1 MDAVERVNVG
11 AQVSGQVKSLKVK
24 LGDRVTQGQPIADID
39 DLPQRN
45 DLRNA
50 EAALNVAKADL
61 QAKQALLKQAESR
74 FKRQKRMLNDEA
86 SSLEDFEAAEATLTT
101 TRAELIALNARI
113 VQAQIEVDK
122 KKVDL
127 SYTRILA
134 PMDGIVIAVITQ
146 QGQTVNA
153 NQSAPTIVKLARLDL
168 MTIKAQIS
176 EADITRVSQGQ
187 KAYFTIFSD
196 PEKRYDATLRTV
208 ELAPESVMKDDSLS
222 GSSSAS
228 GSGTS
233 NASVYYN
240 ALLDVPNPDNR
251 LRIAMTAQ
259 VSLLLGEAK
268 NTLLVPIQAVRK
280 TEDKKQQV
288 QVLTANDRLEMREV
302 KTGITNNVDI
312 QILSGLKAGENR
324 RADAGKRQ
332 FGRGWHLTV
341 NNIIELKG
349 ISRTYTNSAQPLTV
363 LKNINLT
370 IAAGELV
377 AIIGASG
384 SGKSTLMNIMGCL
397 DVPDQGDYY
406 IGGQNAAHLSP
417 DELARL
423 RREHIGFIFQRYH
436 LMPDISALGNVEIPA
451 IYANDKR
458 DQRRLRA
465 AQLLARLGLEGRE
478 NHKPGQLSGGQQQRV
493 SIARSL
499 INGGEI
505 ILADEP
511 TGALDSKSGQEV
523 LAILSELN
531 QRGHTVVIVTHDMKV
546 AQHAQRIIELQDGE
560 VIADSGCK
568 SPALPMAQPTAVR
581 VRQGYW
587 QSLLDRTRES
597 LQNGSEGDECPP
609 SAHRPDHDRHHFR
622 HRCGSNGSRSGRRS
636 QTAHA
641 GQHQRSRHQC
651 RQHLP
656 RPRFL

>member
-1 MDAVERVNVG
+1 MKFTSRRLAFIAAGTLLAVLLIALTSYLQRPPRANHVTAPVRVGDIENAVLATGKMDAVERVNVG

-24 LGDRVTQGQPIADID
+24 LGDRVAQGQPIADID

-222 GSSSAS
+222 GNSSAS

-312 QILSGLKAGENR
+312 QILSGLKAGE
-324 RADAGKRQ
+324 
-332 FGRGWHLTV
+332 TV
-341 NNIIELKG
+341 VLMQE
-349 ISRTYTNSAQPLTV
+349 SA
-363 LKNINLT
+363 N
-370 IAAGELV
+370 
-377 AIIGASG
+377 
-384 SGKSTLMNIMGCL
+384 
-397 DVPDQGDYY
+397 
-406 IGGQNAAHLSP
+406 
-417 DELARL
+417 
-423 RREHIGFIFQRYH
+423 
-436 LMPDISALGNVEIPA
+436 
-451 IYANDKR
+451 
-458 DQRRLRA
+458 
-465 AQLLARLGLEGRE
+465 
-478 NHKPGQLSGGQQQRV
+478 SGGD
-493 SIARSL
+493 
-499 INGGEI
+499 G
-505 ILADEP
+505 IL
-511 TGALDSKSGQEV
+511 L
-523 LAILSELN
+523 
-531 QRGHTVVIVTHDMKV
+531 
-546 AQHAQRIIELQDGE
+546 
-560 VIADSGCK
+560 
-568 SPALPMAQPTAVR
+568 
-581 VRQGYW
+581 
-587 QSLLDRTRES
+587 
-597 LQNGSEGDECPP
+597 
-609 SAHRPDHDRHHFR
+609 
-622 HRCGSNGSRSGRRS
+622 
-636 QTAHA
+636 
-641 GQHQRSRHQC
+641 
-651 RQHLP
+651 
-656 RPRFL
+656 

>member
-1 MDAVERVNVG
+1 MKFTSRRLAFIAVGTLLAVLLIALTSYLQRPPQANHVTAPVRVGDIENAVLATGKMDAVERVNVG

-312 QILSGLKAGENR
+312 QILSGLKAGE
-324 RADAGKRQ
+324 
-332 FGRGWHLTV
+332 TV
-341 NNIIELKG
+341 VLMQE
-349 ISRTYTNSAQPLTV
+349 SA
-363 LKNINLT
+363 N
-370 IAAGELV
+370 
-377 AIIGASG
+377 
-384 SGKSTLMNIMGCL
+384 
-397 DVPDQGDYY
+397 
-406 IGGQNAAHLSP
+406 
-417 DELARL
+417 
-423 RREHIGFIFQRYH
+423 
-436 LMPDISALGNVEIPA
+436 
-451 IYANDKR
+451 
-458 DQRRLRA
+458 
-465 AQLLARLGLEGRE
+465 
-478 NHKPGQLSGGQQQRV
+478 SGGD
-493 SIARSL
+493 
-499 INGGEI
+499 G
-505 ILADEP
+505 IL
-511 TGALDSKSGQEV
+511 L
-523 LAILSELN
+523 
-531 QRGHTVVIVTHDMKV
+531 
-546 AQHAQRIIELQDGE
+546 
-560 VIADSGCK
+560 
-568 SPALPMAQPTAVR
+568 
-581 VRQGYW
+581 
-587 QSLLDRTRES
+587 
-597 LQNGSEGDECPP
+597 
-609 SAHRPDHDRHHFR
+609 
-622 HRCGSNGSRSGRRS
+622 
-636 QTAHA
+636 
-641 GQHQRSRHQC
+641 
-651 RQHLP
+651 
-656 RPRFL
+656 

>member
-1 MDAVERVNVG
+1 MKFTSRRLAFIAAGTLLAVLLIALTSYLQRPPRANHVTAPVRVGDIENAVLATGKMDAVERVNVG

-24 LGDRVTQGQPIADID
+24 LGDRVAQGQPIADID

-134 PMDGIVIAVITQ
+134 PMNGIVIAVITQ

-259 VSLLLGEAK
+259 VSLLLDEAK

-312 QILSGLKAGENR
+312 QILSGLKAGE
-324 RADAGKRQ
+324 
-332 FGRGWHLTV
+332 TV
-341 NNIIELKG
+341 VLMQE
-349 ISRTYTNSAQPLTV
+349 SA
-363 LKNINLT
+363 N
-370 IAAGELV
+370 
-377 AIIGASG
+377 
-384 SGKSTLMNIMGCL
+384 
-397 DVPDQGDYY
+397 
-406 IGGQNAAHLSP
+406 
-417 DELARL
+417 
-423 RREHIGFIFQRYH
+423 
-436 LMPDISALGNVEIPA
+436 
-451 IYANDKR
+451 
-458 DQRRLRA
+458 
-465 AQLLARLGLEGRE
+465 
-478 NHKPGQLSGGQQQRV
+478 SGGD
-493 SIARSL
+493 
-499 INGGEI
+499 G
-505 ILADEP
+505 IL
-511 TGALDSKSGQEV
+511 L
-523 LAILSELN
+523 
-531 QRGHTVVIVTHDMKV
+531 
-546 AQHAQRIIELQDGE
+546 
-560 VIADSGCK
+560 
-568 SPALPMAQPTAVR
+568 
-581 VRQGYW
+581 
-587 QSLLDRTRES
+587 
-597 LQNGSEGDECPP
+597 
-609 SAHRPDHDRHHFR
+609 
-622 HRCGSNGSRSGRRS
+622 
-636 QTAHA
+636 
-641 GQHQRSRHQC
+641 
-651 RQHLP
+651 
-656 RPRFL
+656 

>member
-1 MDAVERVNVG
+1 MKFTSRRLAFIAASTLLAVLLIALTSYLQRPPRANHVTAPVRVGDIENAVLATGKMDAVERVNVG

-24 LGDRVTQGQPIADID
+24 LGDRVAQGQPIADID

-86 SSLEDFEAAEATLTT
+86 SSLEDFEAAEAMLTT

-134 PMDGIVIAVITQ
+134 PMNGIVIAVITQ

-312 QILSGLKAGENR
+312 QILSGLKAGE
-324 RADAGKRQ
+324 
-332 FGRGWHLTV
+332 TV
-341 NNIIELKG
+341 VLMQE
-349 ISRTYTNSAQPLTV
+349 SA
-363 LKNINLT
+363 N
-370 IAAGELV
+370 
-377 AIIGASG
+377 
-384 SGKSTLMNIMGCL
+384 
-397 DVPDQGDYY
+397 
-406 IGGQNAAHLSP
+406 
-417 DELARL
+417 
-423 RREHIGFIFQRYH
+423 
-436 LMPDISALGNVEIPA
+436 
-451 IYANDKR
+451 
-458 DQRRLRA
+458 
-465 AQLLARLGLEGRE
+465 
-478 NHKPGQLSGGQQQRV
+478 SGGD
-493 SIARSL
+493 
-499 INGGEI
+499 G
-505 ILADEP
+505 IL
-511 TGALDSKSGQEV
+511 L
-523 LAILSELN
+523 
-531 QRGHTVVIVTHDMKV
+531 
-546 AQHAQRIIELQDGE
+546 
-560 VIADSGCK
+560 
-568 SPALPMAQPTAVR
+568 
-581 VRQGYW
+581 
-587 QSLLDRTRES
+587 
-597 LQNGSEGDECPP
+597 
-609 SAHRPDHDRHHFR
+609 
-622 HRCGSNGSRSGRRS
+622 
-636 QTAHA
+636 
-641 GQHQRSRHQC
+641 
-651 RQHLP
+651 
-656 RPRFL
+656 

>member
-1 MDAVERVNVG
+1 MKLISRRLAFVAAGALLVVLLIALTSYLQRPPQANHVTAPVRVGDIENAVLATGKIDAVERVNVG

-312 QILSGLKAGENR
+312 QILSGLKAGE
-324 RADAGKRQ
+324 
-332 FGRGWHLTV
+332 TV
-341 NNIIELKG
+341 VLMQE
-349 ISRTYTNSAQPLTV
+349 SA
-363 LKNINLT
+363 N
-370 IAAGELV
+370 
-377 AIIGASG
+377 
-384 SGKSTLMNIMGCL
+384 
-397 DVPDQGDYY
+397 
-406 IGGQNAAHLSP
+406 
-417 DELARL
+417 
-423 RREHIGFIFQRYH
+423 
-436 LMPDISALGNVEIPA
+436 
-451 IYANDKR
+451 
-458 DQRRLRA
+458 
-465 AQLLARLGLEGRE
+465 
-478 NHKPGQLSGGQQQRV
+478 SGGD
-493 SIARSL
+493 
-499 INGGEI
+499 G
-505 ILADEP
+505 IL
-511 TGALDSKSGQEV
+511 L
-523 LAILSELN
+523 
-531 QRGHTVVIVTHDMKV
+531 
-546 AQHAQRIIELQDGE
+546 
-560 VIADSGCK
+560 
-568 SPALPMAQPTAVR
+568 
-581 VRQGYW
+581 
-587 QSLLDRTRES
+587 
-597 LQNGSEGDECPP
+597 
-609 SAHRPDHDRHHFR
+609 
-622 HRCGSNGSRSGRRS
+622 
-636 QTAHA
+636 
-641 GQHQRSRHQC
+641 
-651 RQHLP
+651 
-656 RPRFL
+656 

>member
-1 MDAVERVNVG
+1 MKFTSRRLAFVAAGALLAVLLIALTSYLQRPPQTHYVTAPVRLGDIENAVLATGKMDAIERVNVG

-153 NQSAPTIVKLARLDL
+153 NQSAPTIVKLARLEL

-187 KAYFTIFSD
+187 KAYFTIFSE

-280 TEDKKQQV
+280 TGDKKQQV
-288 QVLTANDRLEMREV
+288 QVLTGNERLEMREV

-312 QILSGLKAGENR
+312 QILSGLKAGE
-324 RADAGKRQ
+324 
-332 FGRGWHLTV
+332 
-341 NNIIELKG
+341 
-349 ISRTYTNSAQPLTV
+349 
-363 LKNINLT
+363 
-370 IAAGELV
+370 
-377 AIIGASG
+377 
-384 SGKSTLMNIMGCL
+384 
-397 DVPDQGDYY
+397 
-406 IGGQNAAHLSP
+406 
-417 DELARL
+417 
-423 RREHIGFIFQRYH
+423 
-436 LMPDISALGNVEIPA
+436 
-451 IYANDKR
+451 
-458 DQRRLRA
+458 
-465 AQLLARLGLEGRE
+465 
-478 NHKPGQLSGGQQQRV
+478 
-493 SIARSL
+493 
-499 INGGEI
+499 
-505 ILADEP
+505 
-511 TGALDSKSGQEV
+511 
-523 LAILSELN
+523 
-531 QRGHTVVIVTHDMKV
+531 TVVLMQES
-546 AQHAQRIIELQDGE
+546 ANPGGDG
-560 VIADSGCK
+560 I
-568 SPALPMAQPTAVR
+568 
-581 VRQGYW
+581 
-587 QSLLDRTRES
+587 LL
-597 LQNGSEGDECPP
+597 
-609 SAHRPDHDRHHFR
+609 
-622 HRCGSNGSRSGRRS
+622 
-636 QTAHA
+636 
-641 GQHQRSRHQC
+641 
-651 RQHLP
+651 
-656 RPRFL
+656 

>member
-1 MDAVERVNVG
+1 MKLTSRRLAFVAAGALLAVLLIALTNYLQRPPQTHYVTAPVRLGDIENAVLATGKMDAVERVNVG

-24 LGDRVTQGQPIADID
+24 LGDRVAQGQPIADID

-222 GSSSAS
+222 GNSSAS

-312 QILSGLKAGENR
+312 QILSGLKAGE
-324 RADAGKRQ
+324 
-332 FGRGWHLTV
+332 TV
-341 NNIIELKG
+341 VLMQE
-349 ISRTYTNSAQPLTV
+349 SA
-363 LKNINLT
+363 N
-370 IAAGELV
+370 
-377 AIIGASG
+377 
-384 SGKSTLMNIMGCL
+384 
-397 DVPDQGDYY
+397 
-406 IGGQNAAHLSP
+406 
-417 DELARL
+417 
-423 RREHIGFIFQRYH
+423 
-436 LMPDISALGNVEIPA
+436 
-451 IYANDKR
+451 
-458 DQRRLRA
+458 
-465 AQLLARLGLEGRE
+465 
-478 NHKPGQLSGGQQQRV
+478 SGGD
-493 SIARSL
+493 
-499 INGGEI
+499 G
-505 ILADEP
+505 IL
-511 TGALDSKSGQEV
+511 L
-523 LAILSELN
+523 
-531 QRGHTVVIVTHDMKV
+531 
-546 AQHAQRIIELQDGE
+546 
-560 VIADSGCK
+560 
-568 SPALPMAQPTAVR
+568 
-581 VRQGYW
+581 
-587 QSLLDRTRES
+587 
-597 LQNGSEGDECPP
+597 
-609 SAHRPDHDRHHFR
+609 
-622 HRCGSNGSRSGRRS
+622 
-636 QTAHA
+636 
-641 GQHQRSRHQC
+641 
-651 RQHLP
+651 
-656 RPRFL
+656 